1 MLSFLYVLITKDSD
15 CPVATKVTFW
25 LGKSTLIS
33 VLGSAI
39 IAANKVS
46 AKAAETCT
54 GKTPT
59 FKQLFLKISANADE
73 ITQRNPK
80 SYTDQAA
87 CSLEEPEP
95 KFLPPTNIL
104 EPA

>member
-1 MLSFLYVLITKDSD
+1 MAVFE
-15 CPVATKVTFW
+15 
-25 LGKSTLIS
+25 
-33 VLGSAI
+33 SAI

-46 AKAAETCT
+46 ANSAETCT

-59 FKQLFLKISANADE
+59 FKQLFLKMSANADE

-87 CSLEEPEP
+87 CSLDEPEP
-95 KFLPPTNIL
+95 KFLPPTKIL